1 MSKLDSLNTLLVE
14 ELRDLYDAEQQ
25 LTRALPKM
33 AKAAT
38 TPELREAFEEH
49 LQITEQHVSRL
60 EESLQALESN
70 GRGKKCKGMQGLIE
84 EGQEHVDADGDEDV
98 IDAALIGAAQKVE
111 HYEISAYGTAREH
124 ATCLGHTEI
133 ADLLQQT
140 LDEERETD
148 RKLSALAED
157 LVNRQ
162 AVGGSME
169 DDDELD
175 DEDEE
180 SSDEL
185 AKPAPKGAKPK
196 GTTRGRSR
204 S

>member
-1 MSKLDSLNTLLVE
+1 MSKLDSLNTLLVD

-38 TPELREAFEEH
+38 SPELRDAFAEH

-60 EESLQALESN
+60 EEALEGLDSSA
-70 GRGKKCKGMQGLIE
+70 RGKKCVGMQGLIE
-84 EGQEHVDADGDEDV
+84 EGREHVEADGDEDV
-98 IDAALIGAAQKVE
+98 IDAALIAAAQKVE

-124 ATCLGHTEI
+124 ANCIGHAEI

-140 LDEERETD
+140 LDEEKEAD

-157 LVNRQ
+157 LINRQ
-162 AVGGSME
+162 AVGSSME
-169 DDDELD
+169 DDSGLDELD
-175 DEDEE
+175 DEEE
-180 SSDEL
+180 SEEEL
-185 AKPAPKGAKPK
+185 AKPAPPAATRKGS
-196 GTTRGRSR
+196 RRSR

>member
-1 MSKLDSLNTLLVE
+1 
-14 ELRDLYDAEQQ
+14 
-25 LTRALPKM
+25 
-33 AKAAT
+33 
-38 TPELREAFEEH
+38 
-49 LQITEQHVSRL
+49 
-60 EESLQALESN
+60 
-70 GRGKKCKGMQGLIE
+70 
-84 EGQEHVDADGDEDV
+84 
-98 IDAALIGAAQKVE
+98 
-111 HYEISAYGTAREH
+111 
-124 ATCLGHTEI
+124 LGHTEI

>member
-1 MSKLDSLNTLLVE
+1 MAKLDSMNTLLVE

-33 AKAAT
+33 ARAAT
-38 TPELREAFEEH
+38 SPELRQAFEEH
-49 LQITEQHVSRL
+49 LQLTEQHISRL
-60 EESLQALESN
+60 EESLQALESSA
-70 GRGKKCKGMQGLIE
+70 RGKKCKGMQGLIE
-84 EGQEHVDADGDEDV
+84 EGQEQIDADGDEGV

-124 ATCLGHTEI
+124 ATCMGHMEI

-140 LDEERETD
+140 LDEEREAD
-148 RKLSALAED
+148 RTLSALAED

-162 AVGGSME
+162 AVGSSME
-169 DDDELD
+169 EDDGELD
-175 DEDEE
+175 DEEDKE
-180 SSDEL
+180 SGREL
-185 AKPAPKGAKPK
+185 AKPTPRGK
-196 GTTRGRSR
+196 TRGRSR

>member
-33 AKAAT
+33 ARAAT
-38 TPELREAFEEH
+38 APELREAFEEH
-49 LQITEQHVSRL
+49 LQITEQHISRL
-60 EESLQALESN
+60 EEALQALESHA
-70 GRGKKCKGMQGLIE
+70 RGKKCKGMQGLIE

-124 ATCLGHTEI
+124 ATCLGHIEI

-140 LDEERETD
+140 LDEEKETD

-157 LVNRQ
+157 LVNQQ
-162 AVGGSME
+162 AVGGSMDVDGE
-169 DDDELD
+169 SDDE
-175 DEDEE
+175 EDEE
-180 SSDEL
+180 SGEAL
-185 AKPAPKGAKPK
+185 AKPAPKGR
-196 GTTRGRSR
+196 TRGRSR